1 MELDK
6 IVILV
11 MAIVFFG
18 GLGYIAWK
26 GKQEQRKGGQASSS
40 ATPDRIGWDSSNKSQ
55 EKERRTSK
63 S

>member
-11 MAIVFFG
+11 MAIAFFG
-18 GLGYIAWK
+18 GLGYLVWR
-26 GKQEQRKGGQASSS
+26 GKQEQKKGGKASSS
-40 ATPDRIGWDSSNKSQ
+40 ATPDRIEVDPSNKSQ
-55 EKERRTSK
+55 EKERRPSK